1 MEEDTFIPKEVEE
14 EVPAP
19 KADEGPR
26 EVVPGV
32 PSEILEMGVLEEWT
46 LSDLRELARK
56 MGVSGYSRLKKEDLI
71 LRILQAKAERE
82 GLTFRGGV
90 LEILHDEGVGF
101 LRGPNYLPSP
111 EDVYVSQSQIRRF
124 GLRNG
129 DLVIGQVRPPKE
141 TERWYSLLRVETV
154 NGMDPEQA
162 KLRPRFEK
170 LTPIFPTKRLII
182 ETDRRNLTT
191 RLLSLIAP
199 IGKGQRG
206 LIVSPPKAGKTTVLK
221 HIANGISANHP
232 EVHLMVVL
240 IGERPEEVTD
250 MDRSVEAEVIS
261 STFDEP
267 VQNHTK
273 VAEMALERAKRL
285 VECRKDVVIL
295 LDSITRLARAYNLV
309 VQPSGRTLSGGLDP
323 AALYPPKSFF
333 GAARNLEEG
342 GSLTIIATCLVD
354 TGSRMDD
361 MIYEEFKGTGNME
374 LHLSRRLQERRIFPA
389 FDIERSGTRRE
400 ELLLEPETLQKVWL
414 MRKMIAQMVAPPP
427 AGAGYDLTTVTESV
441 LQHLART
448 RNNREFLDTLKEAM

>member
-162 KLRPRFEK
+162 KLRPP
-170 LTPIFPTKRLII
+170 L
-182 ETDRRNLTT
+182 
-191 RLLSLIAP
+191 
-199 IGKGQRG
+199 
-206 LIVSPPKAGKTTVLK
+206 
-221 HIANGISANHP
+221 
-232 EVHLMVVL
+232 
-240 IGERPEEVTD
+240 
-250 MDRSVEAEVIS
+250 
-261 STFDEP
+261 
-267 VQNHTK
+267 
-273 VAEMALERAKRL
+273 
-285 VECRKDVVIL
+285 
-295 LDSITRLARAYNLV
+295 
-309 VQPSGRTLSGGLDP
+309 
-323 AALYPPKSFF
+323 
-333 GAARNLEEG
+333 
-342 GSLTIIATCLVD
+342 
-354 TGSRMDD
+354 
-361 MIYEEFKGTGNME
+361 
-374 LHLSRRLQERRIFPA
+374 
-389 FDIERSGTRRE
+389 
-400 ELLLEPETLQKVWL
+400 
-414 MRKMIAQMVAPPP
+414 
-427 AGAGYDLTTVTESV
+427 
-441 LQHLART
+441 
-448 RNNREFLDTLKEAM
+448 

>member
-1 MEEDTFIPKEVEE
+1 MATEGTEIVEQERGEKEKSVQTIDLDM
-14 EVPAP
+14 
-19 KADEGPR
+19 AD
-26 EVVPGV
+26 
-32 PSEILEMGVLEEWT
+32 LEAKT
-46 LSDLRELARK
+46 LAELRELAK
-56 MGVSGYSRLKKEDLI
+56 EMEVSGYSRLKKEDLI
-71 LRILQAKAERE
+71 LRLLQAKAERE
-82 GLTFRGGV
+82 GLIFGGGV
-90 LEILHDEGVGF
+90 LDIVDDNMGF
-101 LRGPNYLPSP
+101 LRTRNYLPGP

-124 GLRNG
+124 GLRSG
-129 DLVIGQVRPPKE
+129 DMIVGQVRPPKE
-141 TERWYSLLRVETV
+141 NERYFGLLRVEAV
-154 NGMDPEQA
+154 NGMDPEMA
-162 KLRPRFEK
+162 KKRPRFER
-170 LTPIFPTKRLII
+170 LTPIFPNERLVI
-182 ETDRRNLTT
+182 ETKPHILTT

-221 HIANGISANHP
+221 QIANGVTANHP

-267 VQNHTK
+267 VHHQTK

-285 VECRKDVVIL
+285 VECGRDVVIL

-323 AALYPPKSFF
+323 AALYPPKNFF
-333 GAARNLEEG
+333 GAARNIEEG
-342 GSLTIIATCLVD
+342 GSLTIIATCLID

-361 MIYEEFKGTGNME
+361 VIYEEFKGTGNME

-400 ELLLEPETLQKVWL
+400 ELLLDPDTLQKVWL
-414 MRKMIAQMVAPPP
+414 MRQRFLDSLS
-427 AGAGYDLTTVTESV
+427 AGYDLPQAMQELLRLMRNTQDNEEF
-441 LQHLART
+441 LNLFART
-448 RNNREFLDTLKEAM
+448 AK